1 MKNMNGEKIL
11 SEREVRILAALA
23 AGPLSGYAIARS
35 VDEDSL
41 GAVKL
46 SNGTLYPAL
55 KRLRQLEA
63 VQDLG
68 LRQGGPGK
76 DKRTWQLTRTGRLM
90 LEWEVAAMRRIVRV
104 IESRI

>member
-1 MKNMNGEKIL
+1 MNGEKIL
-11 SEREVRILAALA
+11 SEREVRILMALA
-23 AGPLSGYAIARS
+23 GKPLSGYAIVRG

-55 KRLRQLEA
+55 KRLERLEA

-68 LRQGGPGK
+68 LREGGPGK
-76 DKRTWQLTRTGRLM
+76 DKRVWQLTRTGRLM
-90 LEWEVAAMRRIVRV
+90 LEWEVAALRRIIRLA
-104 IESRI
+104 ETRL

>member
-1 MKNMNGEKIL
+1 MNGEKIL

-23 AGPLSGYAIARS
+23 TGPLSGYAIAKS

-41 GAVKL
+41 GALQL

-55 KRLRQLEA
+55 KRLERLEA

-76 DKRTWQLTRTGRLM
+76 DKRVWQLTRTGRVM
-90 LEWEVAAMRRIVRV
+90 LEWEVSAIRRLVRLV
-104 IESRI
+104 ESRL